1 MCAAISRS
9 EILSPVATAPA
20 RWADGAGEIGVVA
33 AEGETRLA
41 HLYQSDP
48 CRVLFP
54 RPPSSGPFE
63 AVFVTTSGG
72 LVGGDRLRFSVTAG
86 PDSTACITSQAAEK
100 IYRSTGATTEID
112 IEVTAEAGA
121 TLEWMPQETIAFDG
135 ARLRRNTRIDAAA
148 GARILAGEMVVFG
161 RIAHGETFATGLLH
175 DGWRIF
181 RGGMLVW
188 ADALHLEDN
197 IAEIIAAP
205 MTFGGATAC
214 ATLLYIA
221 DDATDRL
228 NDVRDMLGTISIEGC
243 RMAATCIGPVLV
255 IRLLGPDAAALRRAY
270 SRLWSA
276 VRAELLGLP
285 AALPRVWES

>member
-9 EILSPVATAPA
+9 EFLAPVSPAPA

-33 AEGETRLA
+33 TEGETRLA

-54 RPPSSGPFE
+54 RPPKKGPFE
-63 AVFVTTSGG
+63 GVFVTTSGG

-86 PDSTACITSQAAEK
+86 ADSTACITSQAAEK

-112 IEVTAEAGA
+112 IDVTAEAGA

-161 RIAHGETFATGLLH
+161 RIAHGENFTKGLLH

-181 RGGMLVW
+181 RDGTLVW
-188 ADALHLEDN
+188 ADALHLDDN
-197 IAEIIAAP
+197 IAETIAAP

-214 ATLLYIA
+214 ATLLCVA
-221 DDATDRL
+221 DDAARHMEAVRNML
-228 NDVRDMLGTISIEGC
+228 NPIVEQLPA
-243 RMAATCIGPVLV
+243 AATCIGPVLV

-270 SRLWSA
+270 SRLWSG
-276 VRAELLGLP
+276 VRAELLDLP

>member
-86 PDSTACITSQAAEK
+86 PDSAACITSQAAEK
-100 IYRSTGATTEID
+100 IYRSTGATTEINID
-112 IEVTAEAGA
+112 ITAEAGA
-121 TLEWMPQETIAFDG
+121 TLEWMPQETIMFDG

-148 GARILAGEMVVFG
+148 SARILAGEMVVFG
-161 RIAHGETFATGLLH
+161 RIAHGENFANGLLH
-175 DGWRIF
+175 DGWRVF
-181 RGGMLVW
+181 QDGMLVW

-205 MTFGGATAC
+205 MTFDGATGC

-221 DDATDRL
+221 EEATERLDEIRDA
-228 NDVRDMLGTISIEGC
+228 MATISADDC
-243 RMAATCIGPVLV
+243 RMAASCVGSVMI
-255 IRLLGPDAAALRRAY
+255 IRLLGPNAATLRRAY
-270 SRLWSA
+270 SQLWSLL
-276 VRAELLGLP
+276 RTKLLGLP
-285 AALPRVWES
+285 TALPRVWES